1 MVPLSFAL
9 RAALLTLSTIAL
21 PTLSLPAPIAQRDVA
36 LHRSSLDST
45 WDDTDSWEPH
55 AGWFSYNE
63 DEDDDDDE
71 GNEWWEV
78 NSWEEEEE
86 DDDDSYDYSCE
97 YDDEDYD
104 CEEYPDYDE
113 DWDEDENDEGCEW
126 DENDESD
133 WESDDDN
140 DDDPTWED
148 YSLTNLVIQ
157 CVPPCSPPPPP
168 PYPSMFDIIVSPS
181 SPHQTLHSGIGTVYT
196 QDGRV
201 GSCGTS
207 HDDSAFVVA
216 LGNDWMHHR
225 YQASECG
232 RQIQVTN
239 KGSRHHVGG
248 EGNTITVTVQDT
260 CASCDAGH
268 VDFSHAAWDALTDG
282 SPPGQVDLEW

>member
-9 RAALLTLSTIAL
+9 RAALLTLSVAL

-63 DEDDDDDE
+63 DED
-71 GNEWWEV
+71 
-78 NSWEEEEE
+78 
-86 DDDDSYDYSCE
+86 
-97 YDDEDYD
+97 YD

-133 WESDDDN
+133 WESDDDD

-148 YSLTNLVIQ
+148 YSLTNLVIH
-157 CVPPCSPPPPP
+157 
-168 PYPSMFDIIVSPS
+168 

-239 KGSRHHVGG
+239 KGSHHHVGG

>member
-1 MVPLSFAL
+1 MVPLSFTL
-9 RAALLTLSTIAL
+9 RAALLTLSTVAL

-45 WDDTDSWEPH
+45 WDDTDSWESH

-71 GNEWWEV
+71 GDEWWEV
-78 NSWEEEEE
+78 NSWGEEEEE
-86 DDDDSYDYSCE
+86 DDDSYDYSCE
-97 YDDEDYD
+97 
-104 CEEYPDYDE
+104 EYTNYDE

-133 WESDDDN
+133 WENDDDD

-148 YSLTNLVIQ
+148 YYFTNLVIH
-157 CVPPCSPPPPP
+157 
-168 PYPSMFDIIVSPS
+168 
-181 SPHQTLHSGIGTVYT
+181 SPHQTLYSGIGTVYT

-282 SPPGQVDLEW
+282 SPPGQVDLEWTWL